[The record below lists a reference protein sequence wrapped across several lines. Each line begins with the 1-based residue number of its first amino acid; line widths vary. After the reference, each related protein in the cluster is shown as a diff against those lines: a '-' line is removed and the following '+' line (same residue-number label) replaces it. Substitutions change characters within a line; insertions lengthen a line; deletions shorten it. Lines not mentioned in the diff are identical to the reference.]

1 MEYITTPWR
10 EEYIKKVFKMKGCIF
25 CQALKKKDDKQSF
38 ILYRGIHNFVL
49 LNKYPY
55 TPGHLMI
62 APYKHLS
69 SIELAE
75 KEATDEMT
83 ELLRKCLS
91 LLRKQYNP
99 QGFNTGMNI
108 GQSAGAGVA
117 DHYHLHIIPRWSGDS
132 NFMPLI
138 GKTKVVLEDLHTS
151 YDKLLSCFEKARE
164 K

>member
-1 MEYITTPWR
+1 
-10 EEYIKKVFKMKGCIF
+10 
-25 CQALKKKDDKQSF
+25 
-38 ILYRGIHNFVL
+38 
-49 LNKYPY
+49 
-55 TPGHLMI
+55 MI

-151 YDKLLSCFEKARE
+151 YEKLLSYFEKVRE